1 MRILTVGAGGV
12 GGYFGARLAEKGE
25 DVTFLVREKKKARLL
40 ETGLT
45 VESIHG
51 NIELTPSLLTTS
63 EYAEPFDL
71 VLFTTKSYQ
80 LQQAIEDVRP
90 FVGEHTL
97 LLPLLNGV
105 AHYEILDQAF
115 KHNVIG
121 GLCFIESAVDS
132 DDTIL
137 QTSQVHRLVYGSR
150 TEKQEQ
156 AVEKLHAHLSGTKA
170 EFTLS
175 TNVEQ
180 EIWHKYL
187 FITVAS
193 GITTLFR
200 SSIGPIRELE
210 EGKTFIRKLLTECT
224 AIMKAEGAP
233 LSPTII
239 SDHMH
244 TFESVGFGMKSSMLR
259 DMERQ
264 STTEAHHLQGYLVEK
279 GLKHDIEPPS
289 LLAVF
294 TNLRLYENQRLLSQP

>member
-40 ETGLT
+40 ETGLK

-63 EYAEPFDL
+63 EHAEPFDL
-71 VLFTTKSYQ
+71 ILFTTKSYQ

-90 FVGEHTL
+90 FVAEHTL

-115 KHNVIG
+115 GQNVIG

-132 DDTIL
+132 DGTIQ

-150 TEKQEQ
+150 TAHQEQ
-156 AVEKLHAHLSGTKA
+156 KVEKLYKHLSGTNA

-175 TNVEQ
+175 TKVDQ
-180 EIWHKYL
+180 EIWQKYL

-193 GITTLFR
+193 GITSLFR
-200 SSIGPIRELE
+200 SSIGPIRAFE
-210 EGKTFIRKLLTECT
+210 EGKSFIRRLLTECT
-224 AIMKAEGAP
+224 TIMKAEGAP
-233 LSPTII
+233 LPPTII
-239 SDHMH
+239 ADHMH
-244 TFESVGFGMKSSMLR
+244 TFESVGYDMKSSMLR
-259 DMERQ
+259 DMERR
-264 STTEAHHLQGYLVEK
+264 STTEADHLQGYLVEK
-279 GLKHDIEPPS
+279 AAKHDMDTPS
-289 LLAVF
+289 LIAVF
-294 TNLRLYENQRLLSQP
+294 TNLRLYENQL